1 MTINTI
7 AVIILLGGWSFARLF
22 EKLRLPN
29 VLGMVAFGILCS
41 LTIKPMVPQLLW
53 DISPFLKSLALIVI
67 LLRAGLGISRKNLQT
82 AGKTSIFMSLIP
94 CLFEGIALTF
104 VFMYLFNF
112 AWQVAGLTAF
122 MLSAVSLAV
131 TVPAMLDL
139 RQHQAA
145 MNTGVPTIILAG
157 CSVDNVLA
165 ITMFSAF
172 LGMATRP
179 GASLVRSFLE
189 VPVSILAGV
198 AVGAVAGLLLVKWL
212 DKRYQK
218 IRATEKTLILLCCA
232 LMLAEVGN
240 LFHIAALLGVM
251 TIGFIMLQRSERI
264 AHEIAAKLG
273 KIWVFAEIILFVLIG
288 LSLEGSVAAGAG
300 FKGLIAICIGLIFR
314 SLGVLVATSFRKMSR
329 NERLLCIMAYLPK
342 ATTQAALG
350 SVAMNNGMAE
360 GSIILAIAVLAIV
373 FTSPLGLI
381 GIKFASGR
389 FIAEAE
395 RTTVACGQQP

>member
-1 MTINTI
+1 MTINSI
-7 AVIILLGGWSFARLF
+7 AVIILLGGWSFAKLF
-22 EKLRLPN
+22 EKLCLPN
-29 VLGMVAFGILCS
+29 VLGMVFFGILCS
-41 LTIKPMVPQLLW
+41 VTIKPLVPQLLW

-82 AGKTSIFMSLIP
+82 AGKTSIFMSLVP

-104 VFMYLFNF
+104 VFIYLFGF
-112 AWQVAGLTAF
+112 AWPVAGLTAF

-145 MNTGVPTIILAG
+145 MNTGVPTMILAG

-172 LGMATRP
+172 LGMSGRP
-179 GASLVRSFLE
+179 DSSIFRSLLE
-189 VPVSILAGV
+189 VPVSIIAGV
-198 AVGAVAGLLLVKWL
+198 AVGAVAGMLLVKWL

-232 LMLAEVGN
+232 IMLAEVGN

-251 TIGFIMLQRSERI
+251 TIGYIMLQRSERI

-288 LSLEGSVAAGAG
+288 LSLDVSIAAQAG
-300 FKGLIAICIGLIFR
+300 VKGLIAISIGLVFR
-314 SLGVLVATSFRKMSR
+314 SLGVIVATSFRKMSR
-329 NERLLCIMAYLPK
+329 NERLLCVMAYLPK

-350 SVAMNNGMAE
+350 GVALSNGIAE
-360 GSIILAIAVLAIV
+360 GSIILAIAVLAII
-373 FTSPLGLI
+373 FTSPIGLV
-381 GIKFASGR
+381 GIKYAIRLFN
-389 FIAEAE
+389 AELESKPAAE
-395 RTTVACGQQP
+395 SL